1 MDRYD
6 RHGTLIERTYDF
18 YVHFNC
24 DLKRIVRKFF
34 YSPKGHIMKLAR
46 RYAQELEN
54 DFIRQHNVKFSPTH
68 IVSVEMRI
76 HGVESPWYKTCVA
89 TYNDDEWGLIMID
102 DVSDGEMF

>member
-6 RHGTLIERTYDF
+6 RHGILTERTYDF

-24 DLKRIVRKFF
+24 DLKRVVRKFF
-34 YSPKGHIMKLAR
+34 YSPKGRIMKFAR

-54 DFIRQHNVKFSPTH
+54 DFVRQNRVKIDPSH

-76 HGVESPWYKTCVA
+76 HGVESPWYKPCVV
-89 TYNDDEWGLIMID
+89 TYNDNERRLIMID